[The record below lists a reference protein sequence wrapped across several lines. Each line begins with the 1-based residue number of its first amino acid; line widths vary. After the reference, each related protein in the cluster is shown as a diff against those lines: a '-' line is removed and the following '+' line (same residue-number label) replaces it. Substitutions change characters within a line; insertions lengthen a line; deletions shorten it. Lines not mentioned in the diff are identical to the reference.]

1 MSFFKGFKRAKAIK
15 TVALGTVSTLLFFWA
30 AIRYWGADPEELKQY
45 LFATLLMIAI
55 TMIAGAVV
63 GFIIS
68 RIRR

>member
-15 TVALGTVSTLLFFWA
+15 TVSLGIVSTLLFFWA
-30 AIRYWGADPEELKQY
+30 AIRYWGADPEELKEY
-45 LFATLLMIAI
+45 LFATLLLIGV
-55 TMIAGAVV
+55 TMLAGAIV